1 MSIYRCGKY
10 MTMPRLSLYRPQK
23 GNDYKFIDKNV
34 WEMFQVG
41 GTDVLVHRY
50 LGPDT
55 SNSDGSPSQPIYN
68 NDDPL
73 QIQDLLFL
81 ENRDRKYDPD
91 VYVLRGV
98 YNLQDIDFNLSQ
110 FGLFLQN
117 DTVFMTFHIN
127 DTVEKLGRKI
137 IAGDVIELP
146 HLKDDHALNDLTYAL
161 KRFYVIEEVS
171 RAAEGFSV
179 TWYPHLYRAKCK
191 PLVDSQEFKD
201 ILDGVADSDKDVGAY
216 SNGVTYYPGDILTG
230 PDGKKYEVLQEVTDI
245 APPNNTYYKLADSL
259 RDIVSTYEREMQ
271 ITQAVLNQAE
281 ADAPKSGYDTSK
293 FYTLQ
298 RDEEGGASLV
308 TVDNSVIAEYSA
320 DAARQATDADGNL
333 LFDTDGN
340 AIYAGVNAASQL
352 QSAAGDGYDGYLTE
366 DGIPPNGSPFTAGI
380 AFPVNPVEGQY
391 CLRND
396 FLPNR
401 LFRFSKGRW
410 HKQEDNV
417 RMTMSN
423 LGASDVAAEAE
434 YAGKDVR
441 LTQKTSFIN
450 NDNTAV
456 IDGRTT
462 KEKQSLSK
470 ALRPK
475 ADE

>member
-1 MSIYRCGKY
+1 

-50 LGPDT
+50 IGPDT
-55 SNSDGSPSQPIYN
+55 STSDGSPSQPIYN

-161 KRFYVIEEVS
+161 KRFYVIEEVT
-171 RAAEGFSV
+171 RAAEGFSA

-201 ILDGVADSDKDVGAY
+201 ILDGVANSDKDVGAY
-216 SNGVTYYPGDILTG
+216 SDNATYYPGDIVTG
-230 PDGKKYEVLQEVTDI
+230 PDGKKYEVLQEATGI
-245 APPNNTYYKLADSL
+245 TPPNTTYYKLADSL

-281 ADAPKSGYDTSK
+281 ADAPKSGYDTAN
-293 FYTLQ
+293 FWTLQ
-298 RDEEGGASLV
+298 RDEEGNASLV
-308 TVDNSVIAEYSA
+308 TVDNDTLSQFSA
-320 DAARQATDADGNL
+320 DAETQATDADGNL

-340 AIYAGVNAASQL
+340 PIYAGVNAASML
-352 QSAAGDGYDGYLTE
+352 QTASGDGYDGYLTE
-366 DGIPPNGSPFTAGI
+366 DGIPPNGALLTAGI

-396 FLPNR
+396 YLPNR
-401 LFRFSKGRW
+401 LFRFSQGRW

-417 RMTMSN
+417 RMTMNN
-423 LGASDVAAEAE
+423 LGASDVGVGQPYE
-434 YAGKDVR
+434 GKDIR

-450 NDNTAV
+450 NTATAN
-456 IDGRTT
+456 IDGHAT

-470 ALRPK
+470 ALRPQ